1 MGISIFWGSLA
12 GVPILGGGLPWPF
25 MGITGGL
32 MCGSMPHWPCLLV
45 YKKEFRKE
53 LQYVAEA
60 MHEIPIWRW
69 RHLPLAGEN
78 DKDNGEVPS

>member
-1 MGISIFWGSLA
+1 MLFTII
-12 GVPILGGGLPWPF
+12 I
-25 MGITGGL
+25 
-32 MCGSMPHWPCLLV
+32 

-60 MHEIPIWRW
+60 MYEIPIWRW